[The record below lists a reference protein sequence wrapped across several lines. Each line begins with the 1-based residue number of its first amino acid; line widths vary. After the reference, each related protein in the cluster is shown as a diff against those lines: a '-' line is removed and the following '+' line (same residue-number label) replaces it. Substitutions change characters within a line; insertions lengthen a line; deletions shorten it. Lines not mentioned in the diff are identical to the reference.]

1 MPKARKT
8 EAPPLI
14 ATTLGKETSFSG
26 TLRFKDSL
34 RIQGKF
40 EGEIDSM
47 GRLVIDGEAVVNAR
61 HIRASSVVIGGVVHG
76 DIEAMDRIEM
86 LPSAKVYG
94 NVRTSKLRIG
104 DGVVFEGKCEMIRD
118 PLSFDPFATESGG
131 AGEAAKAE
139 AAESPKAD
147 S

>member
-1 MPKARKT
+1 MAKARKE

-34 RIQGKF
+34 RIKGKF

-47 GRLVIDGEAVVNAR
+47 GRLVIDDEAVINAR
-61 HIRASSVVIGGVVHG
+61 RIRASSVVVGGIVHG
-76 DIEAMDRIEM
+76 DIEAADRVEM

-94 NVRTSKLRIG
+94 NVRTSKLRIA

-118 PLSFDPFATESGG
+118 PAAFDPFASPGPRQ
-131 AGEAAKAE
+131 AE
-139 AAESPKAD
+139 APKGDA
-147 S
+147 

>member
-1 MPKARKT
+1 MPKARKI

-47 GRLVIDGEAVVNAR
+47 GRLLIDGDAVVNAR
-61 HIRASSVVIGGVVHG
+61 RIRASSVVVGGVVHG
-76 DIEAMDRIEM
+76 DIEAADRLEM
-86 LPSAKVYG
+86 LPTAKVYG
-94 NVRTSKLRIG
+94 NVRTSKLRIA

-118 PLSFDPFATESGG
+118 PSAFDPFAT
-131 AGEAAKAE
+131 A
-139 AAESPKAD
+139 PKDD

>member
-8 EAPPLI
+8 EAAPLI
-14 ATTLGKETSFSG
+14 ATTLGKETVFSG
-26 TLRFKDSL
+26 TLKFKDSL

-40 EGEIDSM
+40 EGEIDSL
-47 GRLVIDGEAVVNAR
+47 GRLIIDGDAVVNAR
-61 HIRASSVVIGGVVHG
+61 RIRASSVIVGGIVHG
-76 DIEAMDRIEM
+76 DIEAVDRLEM

-118 PLSFDPFATESGG
+118 PLSFDPFSTDESRTESD
-131 AGEAAKAE
+131 A
-139 AAESPKAD
+139 SPKAG